1 MQIAVIYLGR
11 RGAGGW
17 ISFELTLQLQSM
29 FSTLAVTSQY
39 MENQYAWK
47 SLQTEQL
54 VIPTFQNAIF
64 AFTSLI
70 IPIRINA
77 LVRKLRK
84 FQPDAL
90 LFPMFHP
97 WNALIQNRIP
107 EVPSVVFVHDPQ
119 PHPDLTGWFYSKL
132 EQSSIRQAER
142 CVIMS
147 SKLTMGLIKRGIQP
161 DKIDV
166 IPLGPYRITSSPE
179 LLSLKRNI
187 PTLLF
192 FGRIVP
198 YKGLDL
204 LLQAYADI
212 RRTNQARLVIA
223 GEGDLKPFKNMLNNL
238 PDVEILNRWIPE
250 DEIQKLFSQSD
261 LLILP
266 YTSASQSGV
275 VPIAA
280 SFGISVIATYVGGI
294 PEQIEDGISGRLIQP
309 GSSEKLSEAIREA
322 LDHPDLAHQRGD
334 ALRTRYEKRFHWE
347 NIALQ
352 VAESLKKAAQIGGQ
366 K

>member
-1 MQIAVIYLGR
+1 MQIAIIYLGR

-17 ISFELTLQLQSM
+17 ISFELALQLQSV
-29 FSTLAVTSQY
+29 FSILTITSQY
-39 MENQYAWK
+39 TENQCAWK
-47 SLQTEQL
+47 SLQNEQL
-54 VIPTFQNAIF
+54 VIPTFRNAIF
-64 AFTSLI
+64 AFISLTV
-70 IPIRINA
+70 PIRINA
-77 LVRKLRK
+77 LTRKLHT
-84 FQPDAL
+84 FQPKVL

-97 WNALIQNRIP
+97 WNALIQRRMSK
-107 EVPSVVFVHDPQ
+107 VPSVVFVHDPQ

-132 EQSSIRQAER
+132 EQLSIRQAER
-142 CVIMS
+142 CIVMS
-147 SKLTMGLIKRGIQP
+147 SKLTEDLIKRGIQS

-166 IPLGPYRITSSPE
+166 IHLGPYRITRNQKLIP
-179 LLSLKRNI
+179 LKRNI

-204 LLQAYADI
+204 LLRAYADI
-212 RRTNQARLVIA
+212 RQTHQARLVIA
-223 GEGDLKPFKNMLNNL
+223 GEGDLKSFKKMLDNL

-250 DEIQKLFSQSD
+250 NEIEKIFFQSD
-261 LLILP
+261 LLVLP

-275 VPIAA
+275 IPIAA
-280 SFGISVIATYVGGI
+280 SFGLPVIATRVGGI
-294 PEQIEDGISGRLIQP
+294 PEQIEDGTSGWLVEP
-309 GSSEKLSEAIREA
+309 GSEKELTAAIREA

-334 ALRTRYEKRFHWE
+334 ALRTGYENRFHWE
-347 NIALQ
+347 NIAHQ